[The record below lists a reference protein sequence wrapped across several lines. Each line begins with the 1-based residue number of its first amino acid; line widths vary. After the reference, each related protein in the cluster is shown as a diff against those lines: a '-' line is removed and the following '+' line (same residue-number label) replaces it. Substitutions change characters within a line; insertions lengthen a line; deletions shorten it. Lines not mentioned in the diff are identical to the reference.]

1 MVHLSRSVNQ
11 KNKAEL
17 FIILYLCVLFSVVHV
32 GHVGSCRLFYI
43 VYPENTSN
51 KSLQSLHIES
61 IIHDEV
67 VLRG

>member
-1 MVHLSRSVNQ
+1 MVLLSRNVNQ

-17 FIILYLCVLFSVVHV
+17 FIILYLCVLLSVVHV
-32 GHVGSCRLFYI
+32 GHLCRLFYI

-51 KSLQSLHIES
+51 KSLQILHIES